1 MSKALFIFTETS
13 EFAKGEEKQQ
23 TGWYLPEAAHPH
35 EVLKKNHFVITFA
48 SPIGQPA
55 HVVQGSVAA
64 FTKDQVS
71 TSWGTKRRRR
81 RSCFAFPV
89 PFFFLFF
96 SFPYEISTAFLNEFV
111 KDGLLQDVKSV
122 KDLKASDFQ
131 IIFYPGGHGP
141 MFDLASD
148 KTTAAFTASAYDG
161 GAVVGAVCHGP
172 AALVPIVLQ
181 NGEPLVKGKQ
191 VACFTNDEENAVK
204 LSSFMPFA
212 LESKLRELGGISSAK
227 GLWQSHAV
235 TADRLVTG
243 QNPAS
248 GTAVGEALVAAVKAK

>member
-35 EVLKKNHFVITFA
+35 EVLKKNNFAITFA
-48 SPIGQPA
+48 TPNGQPA
-55 HVVQGSVAA
+55 HVDQGSVSA
-64 FTKDQVS
+64 FQGDK
-71 TSWGTKRRRR
+71 
-81 RSCFAFPV
+81 
-89 PFFFLFF
+89 
-96 SFPYEISTAFLNEFV
+96 ISTEFFNEFV
-111 KDGLLQDVKSV
+111 KDGVLNVKSV
-122 KDLKASDFQ
+122 KDLKASDFA

-191 VACFTNDEENAVK
+191 VACFTNDEENAVN
-204 LSSFMPFA
+204 LSSFMPFM

-227 GLWQSHAV
+227 GLWQAHAV